1 MKMKNGWSIASF
13 LIEGLAERVISDVL
27 SYGQKRA
34 SKNQENNKPKT
45 ENEIEDLGYAIV
57 VDDNG
62 KEV

>member
-1 MKMKNGWSIASF
+1 MKPKNGWSILSF
-13 LIEGLAERVISDVL
+13 LFEDIADKVISDIF
-27 SYGQKRA
+27 SYGQNKT

-62 KEV
+62 KEI

>member
-34 SKNQENNKPKT
+34 SKNQENNKPKP

>member
-13 LIEGLAERVISDVL
+13 LIEGLAEKVISDVFF
-27 SYGQKRA
+27 YGQKRA
-34 SKNQENNKPKT
+34 NRSQENNKPKT